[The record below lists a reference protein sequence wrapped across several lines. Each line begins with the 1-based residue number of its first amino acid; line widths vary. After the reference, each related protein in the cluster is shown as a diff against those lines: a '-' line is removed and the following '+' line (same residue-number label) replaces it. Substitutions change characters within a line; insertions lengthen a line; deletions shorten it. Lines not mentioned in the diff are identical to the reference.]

1 MSATAQS
8 GRAGMSLAPSAHL
21 RRRNLIQLLVTRLM
35 GAATLISILVTVG
48 IVLSLLPTTFRL
60 LQEITTQVFGTVW
73 APLFTPS
80 QYGMAPL
87 LTGTF
92 IIVSIAMVIAIPIGL
107 ASAIFLSDLQLL
119 IFVE

>member
-1 MSATAQS
+1 MSTTAQT

-60 LQEITTQVFGTVW
+60 LQEITTQVFGAVW
-73 APLFTPS
+73 AP
-80 QYGMAPL
+80 YL
-87 LTGTF
+87 LR
-92 IIVSIAMVIAIPIGL
+92 
-107 ASAIFLSDLQLL
+107 LSMEWLHS
-119 IFVE
+119 

>member
-8 GRAGMSLAPSAHL
+8 GRAGMSLAPSTHL
-21 RRRNLIQLLVTRLM
+21 RRRNLIQLLITRFM
-35 GAATLISILVTVG
+35 ASATLVSVLVTVG
-48 IVLSLLPTTFRL
+48 IVLSLIPTTFRL
-60 LQEITTQVFGTVW
+60 LKEITTQIFGTVW

-92 IIVSIAMVIAIPIGL
+92 IICL
-107 ASAIFLSDLQLL
+107 LYTSDAAD
-119 IFVE
+119 E